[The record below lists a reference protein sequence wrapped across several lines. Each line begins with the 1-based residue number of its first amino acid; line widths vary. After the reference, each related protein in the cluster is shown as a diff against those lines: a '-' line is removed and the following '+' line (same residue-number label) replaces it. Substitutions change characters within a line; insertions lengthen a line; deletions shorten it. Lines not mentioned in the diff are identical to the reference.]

1 MVHPLKGRKVYL
13 EDIPLDVAV
22 ERFFSA
28 LDEVGAGARLP
39 GEALPVAECLGRVT
53 ARPVWAALS
62 SPHYHAAAMDGVTVR
77 ASETLGASEATPIHL
92 KLGEQA
98 RWVDTGDPIP
108 EGFNAV
114 IMLEALQPVG
124 DEAVEI
130 VAPVAPWHHVRPMG
144 EDMVATELIL
154 PENHRLRPVDLGAAA
169 GCGSATLFVRRKPR
183 VAIIPTGTE
192 LVPPGTAVKP
202 GDIIEYNSL
211 MLAGQVEEWG
221 GAATRFPIIPD
232 EYPRILEAIREALK
246 EHDLVV
252 VNAGSSAGSED
263 FTAAAVAELGK
274 LLVHGIAIRPGHPVI
289 LGIAEKKPVLGIP
302 GYPVSAAVTFEMLG
316 RPLLCRM
323 LGLPLPARPKVRAIL
338 TRKVLSPMGEDEF
351 LRVKVG
357 QVEGKIVATPLSR
370 GAGVIM
376 SLVRADGFVK
386 IPRGSEGVHAGA
398 EVTVELFRDPE
409 EIARTI
415 VAIGSHDLTL
425 DLLASCLRQRH
436 PDLTLA
442 SANVG
447 SLGGLTALSRGEAH
461 LAGAHLL
468 DEATGE
474 YNLPFVRQ
482 TLPGVAAV
490 LVNLTFREQGFIVPK
505 GNPKGIRTLEDLTR
519 SDLHLGFINRQRGS
533 GTRILLDYQC
543 KQRGIPPA
551 KIPGYAREEYTH
563 LNVAA
568 AVRSGAADCGLGILA
583 AARALDLDFVPLLK
597 ERYDLVIP
605 RTHYEAPLLAPLLA
619 LIRGPEFKAAVAAL
633 GGYDVSRM
641 GAVVGEV

>member
-1 MVHPLKGRKVYL
+1 MAHPLRGRKVYL
-13 EDIPLDVAV
+13 EDIPLDAAV
-22 ERFFSA
+22 QRFLPA
-28 LDEVGAGARLP
+28 LDEVGACARLA
-39 GEALPVAECLGRVT
+39 GEALPVADCLGRVT

-62 SPHYHAAAMDGVTVR
+62 SPHYHAAAMDGVAVR
-77 ASETLGASEATPIHL
+77 AHETRGASETSPIRL
-92 KLGEQA
+92 SLGEQA

-114 IMLEALQPVG
+114 IPLEALQPVG
-124 DEAVEI
+124 EEAVEI
-130 VAPVAPWHHVRPMG
+130 AAPVAPWHHVRPMG

-169 GCGSATLFVRRKPR
+169 GGGCATLLVRRRPR

-192 LVPPGTAVKP
+192 LVVPGTAVRP

-221 GAATRFPIIPD
+221 GIPTRFPSVPD
-232 EYPRILEAIREALK
+232 EYPRVLEAIREALK

-263 FTAAAVAELGK
+263 FTAAAVGELGK
-274 LLVHGIAIRPGHPVI
+274 VLVHGIAIRPGHPVI
-289 LGIAEKKPVLGIP
+289 LGIAQDKPVLGIP
-302 GYPVSAAVTFEMLG
+302 GYPVSAVVTFELLG
-316 RPLLCRM
+316 RPLLYRM
-323 LGLPLPARPKVRAIL
+323 LGLPLPSRPTLRAIL

-357 QVEGKIVATPLSR
+357 QVGDKVVATPLSR
-370 GAGVIM
+370 GAGIIM

-386 IPRGSEGVHAGA
+386 IPRGTEGVHAGA

-425 DLLASCLRQRH
+425 DLLASWLKQRH

-474 YNLPFVRQ
+474 YNLSFVRQ
-482 TLPGVAAV
+482 TLRSVPTI
-490 LVNLTFREQGFIVPK
+490 LVNLTFREQGLIVPK

-519 SDLHLGFINRQRGS
+519 PDVQFINRQRGS
-533 GTRILLDYQC
+533 GTRILFDYQL
-543 KQRGIPPA
+543 KRRGIAPA
-551 KIPGYAREEYTH
+551 KIAGYAREEYTH

-583 AARALDLDFVPLLK
+583 AARALELDFVPLLK

-605 RTHYEAPLLAPLLA
+605 RMHADAPLLAPLLA
-619 LIRGPEFKAAVAAL
+619 LIRGPEFRAAVAAL
-633 GGYDVSRM
+633 GGYDTSRM
-641 GAVVGEV
+641 GEVVGEA

>member
-1 MVHPLKGRKVYL
+1 
-13 EDIPLDVAV
+13 
-22 ERFFSA
+22 
-28 LDEVGAGARLP
+28 
-39 GEALPVAECLGRVT
+39 
-53 ARPVWAALS
+53 
-62 SPHYHAAAMDGVTVR
+62 
-77 ASETLGASEATPIHL
+77 
-92 KLGEQA
+92 
-98 RWVDTGDPIP
+98 
-108 EGFNAV
+108 
-114 IMLEALQPVG
+114 
-124 DEAVEI
+124 
-130 VAPVAPWHHVRPMG
+130 
-144 EDMVATELIL
+144 
-154 PENHRLRPVDLGAAA
+154 
-169 GCGSATLFVRRKPR
+169 
-183 VAIIPTGTE
+183 
-192 LVPPGTAVKP
+192 
-202 GDIIEYNSL
+202 
-211 MLAGQVEEWG
+211 
-221 GAATRFPIIPD
+221 
-232 EYPRILEAIREALK
+232 
-246 EHDLVV
+246 
-252 VNAGSSAGSED
+252 
-263 FTAAAVAELGK
+263 
-274 LLVHGIAIRPGHPVI
+274 
-289 LGIAEKKPVLGIP
+289 
-302 GYPVSAAVTFEMLG
+302 
-316 RPLLCRM
+316 
-323 LGLPLPARPKVRAIL
+323 
-338 TRKVLSPMGEDEF
+338 
-351 LRVKVG
+351 VKVG

-490 LVNLTFREQGFIVPK
+490 LVNLTFREQGLIVPK

-519 SDLHLGFINRQRGS
+519 PDLQFINRQRGS

-605 RTHYEAPLLAPLLA
+605 RTQYEAPLLAPLLA

>member
-22 ERFFSA
+22 ERFLTA
-28 LDEVGAGARLP
+28 LDEVGACSRLP

-62 SPHYHAAAMDGVTVR
+62 SPHYHAAAMDGVAVR
-77 ASETLGASEATPIHL
+77 ASETRGASEATPVTL
-92 KLGEQA
+92 RLGDQA

-124 DEAVEI
+124 DDAVEI
-130 VAPVAPWHHVRPMG
+130 VAAVPPWHHIRPMG

-154 PENHRLRPVDLGAAA
+154 PENHPLRPVDLGAAA
-169 GCGSATLFVRRKPR
+169 GCGCATLFVRQKPR
-183 VAIIPTGTE
+183 VAIVPTGTE
-192 LVPPGTAVKP
+192 LVHAGTALKP
-202 GDIIEYNSL
+202 GEIIESNSL

-221 GAATRFPIIPD
+221 GTATRFPIIPD
-232 EYPRILEAIREALK
+232 EYPRVLEAIREALQD
-246 EHDLVV
+246 HNIVV

-274 LLVHGIAIRPGHPVI
+274 VLVHGIAIRPGHPVI
-289 LGIAEKKPVLGIP
+289 LGIAQGKPVLGIP
-302 GYPVSAAVTFEMLG
+302 GYPVSAVVTFELLG
-316 RPLLCRM
+316 RPLLYRM
-323 LGLPLPARPKVRAIL
+323 LGLALPARRKVRATL

-357 QVEGKIVATPLSR
+357 QVGDKIVATPLSR
-370 GAGVIM
+370 GAGALM

-386 IPRGSEGVHAGA
+386 IPRGSEGLHAGA
-398 EVTVELFRDPE
+398 EVTVELLRDPE

-425 DLLASCLRQRH
+425 DLLASWLKQRH

-447 SLGGLTALSRGEAH
+447 SLGGLTALARGEAH
-461 LAGAHLL
+461 MAGAHLL
-468 DEATGE
+468 DETTGE
-474 YNLPFVRQ
+474 YNLSFVRQ
-482 TLPGVAAV
+482 TLQGIPAL
-490 LVNLTFREQGFIVPK
+490 LVNLTFREQGLIVQR
-505 GNPKGIRTLEDLTR
+505 GNPKGIRTLEDLAR
-519 SDLHLGFINRQRGS
+519 PDLQFINRQRGS
-533 GTRILLDYQC
+533 GTRILLDYQL

-551 KIPGYAREEYTH
+551 KIPGYSREEYTH
-563 LNVAA
+563 LTVAA
-568 AVRSGAADCGLGILA
+568 AVRSRAADCGLGILA
-583 AARALDLDFVPLLK
+583 AARALDLDFVPLLQ

-605 RTHYEAPLLAPLLA
+605 RSHYEAPLLAPLLA
-619 LIRGPEFKAAVAAL
+619 LIRGPEFRAAVAAL
-633 GGYDVSRM
+633 GGYDVRRM
-641 GAVVGEV
+641 GEVVGET

>member
-1 MVHPLKGRKVYL
+1 MAHPLKGRKVYL

-22 ERFFSA
+22 ERFLTA
-28 LDEVGAGARLP
+28 LDEVGACARLP
-39 GEALPVAECLGRVT
+39 GEDLPVAECLGRVT

-62 SPHYHAAAMDGVTVR
+62 SPHYHAAAMDGVAVR
-77 ASETLGASEATPIHL
+77 ANETRGASEATPVTL
-92 KLGEQA
+92 RLGDQA
-98 RWVDTGDPIP
+98 RWVDTGDPVP

-124 DEAVEI
+124 EEAVEI
-130 VAPVAPWHHVRPMG
+130 VAPVPPWHHVRPMG

-169 GCGSATLFVRRKPR
+169 GCGCATLFVRRKPT
-183 VAIIPTGTE
+183 VAVIPTGTE
-192 LVPPGTAVKP
+192 LVHAGTAVKP
-202 GDIIEYNSL
+202 GEIIESNSL

-221 GAATRFPIIPD
+221 GTATRFPIIPD
-232 EYPRILEAIREALK
+232 DYPRILEAIRQALK
-246 EHDLVV
+246 DHHLVV

-274 LLVHGIAIRPGHPVI
+274 VLVHGIAIRPGHPVI
-289 LGIAEKKPVLGIP
+289 LGIAQGKPVLGIP
-302 GYPVSAAVTFEMLG
+302 GYPVSAVVTFELLG
-316 RPLLCRM
+316 RPLLTRM
-323 LGLPLPARPKVRAIL
+323 LGLALPDRRKVRATL

-357 QVEGKIVATPLSR
+357 QVGDKVVATPLSR
-370 GAGVIM
+370 GAGVLM
-376 SLVRADGFVK
+376 SLVRADGFVT
-386 IPRGSEGVHAGA
+386 IPRGSEGLHSGA

-482 TLPGVAAV
+482 TLPGVPAV
-490 LVNLTFREQGFIVPK
+490 LVNLTFREQGLIVPK

-519 SDLHLGFINRQRGS
+519 QDLQFINRQRGS

-551 KIPGYAREEYTH
+551 RIPGYAREEYTH
-563 LNVAA
+563 LSVAA

-619 LIRGPEFKAAVAAL
+619 LIRGPEFRAAVAAL

-641 GAVVGEV
+641 GEVVGEV

>member
-1 MVHPLKGRKVYL
+1 
-13 EDIPLDVAV
+13 
-22 ERFFSA
+22 
-28 LDEVGAGARLP
+28 
-39 GEALPVAECLGRVT
+39 
-53 ARPVWAALS
+53 
-62 SPHYHAAAMDGVTVR
+62 
-77 ASETLGASEATPIHL
+77 
-92 KLGEQA
+92 
-98 RWVDTGDPIP
+98 
-108 EGFNAV
+108 
-114 IMLEALQPVG
+114 
-124 DEAVEI
+124 
-130 VAPVAPWHHVRPMG
+130 MG

-169 GCGSATLFVRRKPR
+169 GCGSATLLVRRKPR

-221 GAATRFPIIPD
+221 GTATRFPIIPD

-490 LVNLTFREQGFIVPK
+490 LVNLTFREQGLIVPK

-519 SDLHLGFINRQRGS
+519 PDLQFINRQRGS

>member
-1 MVHPLKGRKVYL
+1 
-13 EDIPLDVAV
+13 
-22 ERFFSA
+22 
-28 LDEVGAGARLP
+28 
-39 GEALPVAECLGRVT
+39 
-53 ARPVWAALS
+53 
-62 SPHYHAAAMDGVTVR
+62 
-77 ASETLGASEATPIHL
+77 
-92 KLGEQA
+92 
-98 RWVDTGDPIP
+98 
-108 EGFNAV
+108 
-114 IMLEALQPVG
+114 
-124 DEAVEI
+124 
-130 VAPVAPWHHVRPMG
+130 
-144 EDMVATELIL
+144 
-154 PENHRLRPVDLGAAA
+154 
-169 GCGSATLFVRRKPR
+169 
-183 VAIIPTGTE
+183 
-192 LVPPGTAVKP
+192 
-202 GDIIEYNSL
+202 
-211 MLAGQVEEWG
+211 
-221 GAATRFPIIPD
+221 
-232 EYPRILEAIREALK
+232 
-246 EHDLVV
+246 

-263 FTAAAVAELGK
+263 FTAAAVGEVGK
-274 LLVHGIAIRPGHPVI
+274 VLVHGIAIRPGHPVI
-289 LGIAEKKPVLGIP
+289 LGIAQRKPVLGIP
-302 GYPVSAAVTFEMLG
+302 GYPVSAAVTFELLG

-323 LGLPLPARPKVRAIL
+323 LGLPLPGRPKVRATL

-357 QVEGKIVATPLSR
+357 QVGDKVVATPLSR
-370 GAGVIM
+370 GAGIIM
-376 SLVRADGFVK
+376 SLVRADGVVK
-386 IPRGSEGVHAGA
+386 IPRGSEGLHAGA

-425 DLLASCLRQRH
+425 DLLASWLRQLH

-482 TLPGVAAV
+482 TLSGVPAV
-490 LVNLTFREQGFIVPK
+490 LVNLTFREQGLLVPK

-519 SDLHLGFINRQRGS
+519 PDLQFINRQRGS

-605 RTHYEAPLLAPLLA
+605 RAHYEAPLLAPLLA
-619 LIRGPEFKAAVAAL
+619 LIRGAEFRAVVAAL

-641 GAVVGEV
+641 GEVVGEV